1 MLQRGDPRNVAIGLG
16 IPQFQHPL
24 LNIEM
29 LESVLRLGEFLAAVV
44 EVLGQAD
51 GRGLGG

>member
-1 MLQRGDPRNVAIGLG
+1 MLQLG
-16 IPQFQHPL
+16 MGFPCFSIHPL

>member
-1 MLQRGDPRNVAIGLG
+1 MLQRGRGDPLNVAIGHG
-16 IPQFQHPL
+16 IPLFKHPL

-51 GRGLGG
+51 GRG

>member
-1 MLQRGDPRNVAIGLG
+1 MLQLG
-16 IPQFQHPL
+16 MGFPCFSIPFCL

-51 GRGLGG
+51 GRG